1 MMNLVKY
8 SLYFLFFFILSI
20 TVVGQQ
26 ISDTTKAKDLVQLS
40 FADLMNLQVE
50 TGTLTSIERS
60 KVPAIVTVITKEE
73 IENTP
78 ARNLLDLLEVYVP
91 SGSFVNHWLGPRIGI
106 RGIMGDQ
113 NTSYLLIVNGES
125 MNLQYEDGPV
135 FEIQNKDLSD
145 IEKIEII
152 SGPGSVTYGP
162 GAIGGVISITTV
174 DEKFTD
180 KVKVGVEHDFTYR
193 YSIINGKYSLKKKNF
208 SATLFGSVGTSN
220 GIMNPEFYYIDR
232 ANGYGYGY
240 MSPTWG
246 NKGLGTPA
254 PNFYADF
261 QGRPE
266 IKAQLNIKFLK
277 EFGFWARYTNYSFIN
292 QQQKTYSL
300 EGPAFPGSYGQ
311 QFTTTLKNNHDFSKN
326 ISLISNIG
334 FQSQSIRNNRLYQG
348 AKKPFNDITQMNNS
362 YSENNVNF
370 RSLLSYTPSN
380 KLKLA
385 LGAEYK
391 YWYYGP
397 EWGKERNSFVMDFA
411 PPVKFAVLDSSSGF
425 YSQYNQY
432 DIVTL
437 VDSPIN
443 ANQFSVFY
451 ELNYQPLRNTTFLI
465 SGRMDKHNMAKLAF
479 SPRISII
486 QHINKKNYLK
496 LTAQQSVRLPNFR
509 ELYSINYTSGPSPSP
524 EKLQSIELIFSSILW
539 QNISINLSTFY
550 QSLNQIGWTD
560 NDKPEILG
568 EFNTAGLVA
577 VVSYKMNN
585 LNIGLNYTFIKQLS
599 WDPEYDLNA
608 YLSNIGIDSIDV
620 PLTDAG
626 KNRINNFPEHQ
637 IKLIASYKIN
647 KSIYLHFNSRF
658 ASKYGQIDMLG
669 MFMSA
674 HENYGTEQTTQEM
687 TNIYNDVLGKGYSK
701 PSFTSNISVSYNF
714 NLKNVDLVLN
724 AWVMNLVTVNHI
736 RYVYQYWEEGNNR
749 QYPRQVGFVE
759 EPRTFGLRLTAAF

>member
-1 MMNLVKY
+1 MIKLIKY
-8 SLYFLFFFILSI
+8 GLYIPFLFILSI
-20 TVVGQQ
+20 NVIGQQ

-40 FADLMNLQVE
+40 FADLMSLQVE

-91 SGSFVNHWLGPRIGI
+91 GGNFVNHWLGPRIGI
-106 RGIMGDQ
+106 RGIMSDQ
-113 NTSYLLIVNGES
+113 NTSYLLLVNGES

-162 GAIGGVISITTV
+162 GAIGGVISITTIDKKV
-174 DEKFTD
+174 SD
-180 KVKVGVEHDFTYR
+180 KVKIGVEHDFTYR
-193 YSIINGKYSLKKKNF
+193 YSILNGKYSLKKKKF
-208 SATLFGSVGTSN
+208 SATLFGSIGTSD

-261 QGRPE
+261 QNKPE
-266 IKAQLNIKFLK
+266 IKAQLNINFLK
-277 EFGFWARYTNYSFIN
+277 EFEFWARYTNYNFIN
-292 QQQKTYSL
+292 QQQKTSSL

-311 QFTTTLKNNHDFSKN
+311 QFTTKLKNTHDFSKKV
-326 ISLISNIG
+326 SLISNIG

-348 AKKPFNDITQMNNS
+348 AKKTFNDITQLNSS
-362 YSENNVNF
+362 YSENNINL

-385 LGAEYK
+385 IGVEYK
-391 YWYYGP
+391 YWFYGP
-397 EWGKERNSFVMDFA
+397 EWGKEKNSFVMNYA
-411 PPVKFAVLDSSSGF
+411 PPVNFAVIDSNSGF

-443 ANQFSVFY
+443 ANQYSVFY
-451 ELNYQPLRNTTFLI
+451 EINYQPIKNTTFLL
-465 SGRMDKHNMAKLAF
+465 SGRMDKHNMAKTAF

-486 QHINKKNYLK
+486 QQINKNNYLK
-496 LTAQQSVRLPNFR
+496 LIAQQSVRLPAFR
-509 ELYSINYTSGPSPSP
+509 ELYSINFTSGPSPKP
-524 EKLQSIELIFSSILW
+524 EKLRGVELIFSSIIW
-539 QNISINLSTFY
+539 KNISVNLSTYY
-550 QSLNQIGWTD
+550 QSVNQIGWTD
-560 NDKPEILG
+560 NNKSEILG

-577 VVSYKMNN
+577 VVSYKITN
-585 LNIGLNYTFIKQLS
+585 LNIGLNYSFIKQLS
-599 WDPEYDLNA
+599 WDPEYELNS

-626 KNRINNFPEHQ
+626 SNRINNFPQHQ

-647 KSIYLHFNSRF
+647 KSIFLHFNSRF
-658 ASKYGQIDMLG
+658 ASKYGQIDMLD

-674 HENYGTEQTTQEM
+674 HENYGTEQTKQEM
-687 TNIYNDVLGKGYSK
+687 TNIYNDVLSKGYSK

-714 NLKNVDLVLN
+714 NLKNVDFVLN
-724 AWVMNLVTVNHI
+724 AWVMNLITVNHI
-736 RYVYQYWEEGNNR
+736 RYVYQYWEDGNNK
-749 QYPRQVGFVE
+749 QYPRQVGFIE
-759 EPRTFGLRLTAAF
+759 EPRTFGLRLTAVF